1 MIDPKAIQSEL
12 NHARLARIEAQA
24 AGTEVEELIALV
36 QHFEPGKQ
44 RMVFMIDCGADDLL
58 PVAH

>member
-1 MIDPKAIQSEL
+1 
-12 NHARLARIEAQA
+12 
-24 AGTEVEELIALV
+24 LIALV